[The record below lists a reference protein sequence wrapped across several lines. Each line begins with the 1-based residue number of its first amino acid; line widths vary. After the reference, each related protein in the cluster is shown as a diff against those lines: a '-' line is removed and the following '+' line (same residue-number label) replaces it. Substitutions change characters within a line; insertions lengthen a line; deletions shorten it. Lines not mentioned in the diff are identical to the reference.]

1 MLVQACVELEHVI
14 ELRLGRQA
22 ERDEERDRIGSRGG
36 EIADV
41 DRGGARAELAP
52 AQEVEAEV
60 DALDERV
67 LRHDEPV
74 HEGRVVLDPLGE
86 TPTLELGQQPELANL
101 PERRH
106 DSVMRARPSSVSG
119 SSAASAS

>member
-1 MLVQACVELEHVI
+1 MDSLH
-14 ELRLGRQA
+14 
-22 ERDEERDRIGSRGG
+22 
-36 EIADV
+36 
-41 DRGGARAELAP
+41 
-52 AQEVEAEV
+52 
-60 DALDERV
+60 ERV

-74 HEGRVVLDPLGE
+74 HEGRVVPDPLGE

-106 DSVMRARPSSVSG
+106 DSVMCARPSSVSG